1 VLKSDL
7 LLLLKSLPLLKRI
20 NAVKNLKAVIIY
32 SYYLIFIIFIYREVL
47 KLLRHYLLL
56 LFIVI
61 NKVVK
66 SSKDTLKSNLDFIF

>member
-66 SSKDTLKSNLDFIF
+66 SSKDTLKSNLNFIF

>member
-1 VLKSDL
+1 MLKSDL